1 MLNFL
6 TPLIICTIFAS
17 NHRGMEKIYNLKATE
32 RAFFN
37 MYVELMT
44 VQSPINKLR
53 KQERQVL
60 AEIMYQNSALSKDYK
75 DPEDSKK
82 WRELFSYERK
92 QEMAEA
98 VGSMSEASFANCLS
112 SLRKHGL
119 LDADNYLHKGLRIYP
134 NEKNGIV
141 FNFTIKNAK

>member
-1 MLNFL
+1 MTGLV
-6 TPLIICTIFAS
+6 IYIIFAL
-17 NHRGMEKIYNLKATE
+17 NYRDMEKIYNLKATE

-60 AEIMYQNSALSKDYK
+60 AETMYQNSVLAKDYK
-75 DPEDSKK
+75 NPEDPKK
-82 WRELFSYERK
+82 WRELLSYDRK
-92 QEMAEA
+92 REMAEA
-98 VGSMSEASFANCLS
+98 IGKMSEASFANCLS

-119 LDADNYLHKGLRIYP
+119 LNVDNYLHERLRIYP
-134 NEKNGIV
+134 NEKNGII
-141 FNFTIKNAK
+141 FNFTIRNAEKTV

>member
-1 MLNFL
+1 
-6 TPLIICTIFAS
+6 
-17 NHRGMEKIYNLKATE
+17 MEKIYNLKATE

-44 VQSPINKLR
+44 VQSPINRLR

-60 AEIMYQNSALSKDYK
+60 SEIMYQNSILANDYK
-75 DPEDSKK
+75 DPEDAKK
-82 WRELFSYERK
+82 WRELLSYDRK

-98 VGSMSEASFANCLS
+98 VGKMSEASFANCLS

-119 LDADNYLHKGLRIYP
+119 LNIDNYLHSRLRIYP

-141 FNFTIKNAK
+141 FNFTIRNAK

>member
-1 MLNFL
+1 L
-6 TPLIICTIFAS
+6 TGLVIYIIFAL
-17 NHRGMEKIYNLKATE
+17 NYRDMEKIYNLKATE

-60 AEIMYQNSALSKDYK
+60 AETMYQNSVLAKDYK
-75 DPEDSKK
+75 NPEDPKK
-82 WRELFSYERK
+82 WRELLSYNRK

-98 VGSMSEASFANCLS
+98 IGNMSEASFANCLS

-119 LDADNYLHKGLRIYP
+119 LNVDNYLHERLRIYP

-141 FNFTIKNAK
+141 FNFTIRNAKKTV

>member
-1 MLNFL
+1 L
-6 TPLIICTIFAS
+6 TCLVICIIFAS
-17 NHRGMEKIYNLKATE
+17 NHRDMEKIYNLKATE

-60 AEIMYQNSALSKDYK
+60 AEIMYQNNLISKDYRN
-75 DPEDSKK
+75 PEDPKK

-92 QEMAEA
+92 QQMAEA
-98 VGSMSEASFANCLS
+98 VSNMSEASFANCLS
-112 SLRKHGL
+112 SLRKHKL
-119 LDADNYLHKGLRIYP
+119 LNIDNYLHERLRVYP

-141 FNFTIKNAK
+141 FNFTIRNAK

>member
-1 MLNFL
+1 
-6 TPLIICTIFAS
+6 
-17 NHRGMEKIYNLKATE
+17 MEKIYNLKATE

-60 AEIMYQNSALSKDYK
+60 AETMYQNSVLAKDYK
-75 DPEDSKK
+75 NPEDPKK
-82 WRELFSYERK
+82 WRELLSYDRK
-92 QEMAEA
+92 QEMADA
-98 VGSMSEASFANCLS
+98 IGKMSEASFANCLS

-119 LDADNYLHKGLRIYP
+119 LNVDNYLHERLRIYP

-141 FNFTIKNAK
+141 FNFTIRNAKKTV

>member
-1 MLNFL
+1 
-6 TPLIICTIFAS
+6 
-17 NHRGMEKIYNLKATE
+17 MEKIYNLKATK

-44 VQSPINKLR
+44 VQSPINRLR

-60 AEIMYQNSALSKDYK
+60 SEIMYQNNVLADDYK
-75 DPEDSKK
+75 NPEDPKK
-82 WRELFSYERK
+82 WRELLSYERK
-92 QEMAEA
+92 QEMGEA
-98 VGSMSEASFANCLS
+98 VGNMSEASFANCLS

-119 LDADNYLHKGLRIYP
+119 LDVDNYLHSRLRVYP
-134 NEKNGIV
+134 NEKNGII

>member
-1 MLNFL
+1 MTGLV
-6 TPLIICTIFAS
+6 IYSIFAL
-17 NHRGMEKIYNLKATE
+17 NYRDMEKIYNLKATE

-60 AEIMYQNSALSKDYK
+60 AETMYQNSVLAKDYK
-75 DPEDSKK
+75 NPEDPKK
-82 WRELFSYERK
+82 WRELLSYDRK
-92 QEMAEA
+92 REMAEA
-98 VGSMSEASFANCLS
+98 IGKMSEASFANCLS

-119 LDADNYLHKGLRIYP
+119 LNVDNYLHERLRIYP

-141 FNFTIKNAK
+141 FNFTIRNAEKAV